1 MSKAAYWQRGE
12 TLDYKNTGSSVI
24 EANTIIVFGS
34 KIGIAGM
41 EINPGETGS
50 LHISGTF
57 EFPKATG
64 AIAAGAD
71 VYFDKTAGNITTTA
85 DSNTKSGF
93 TVAAAA
99 ESDTKVLVKIN
110 A

>member
-50 LHISGTF
+50 LHLSLIH
-57 EFPKATG
+57 
-64 AIAAGAD
+64 I
-71 VYFDKTAGNITTTA
+71 
-85 DSNTKSGF
+85 
-93 TVAAAA
+93 
-99 ESDTKVLVKIN
+99 
-110 A
+110 

>member
-57 EFPKATG
+57 
-64 AIAAGAD
+64 
-71 VYFDKTAGNITTTA
+71 DKTAGNITTTA
-85 DSNTKSGF
+85 DSNTKAGF

>member
-34 KIGIAGM
+34 KIG
-41 EINPGETGS
+41 S

-71 VYFDKTAGNITTTA
+71 VYFDKTAGNITSTA
-85 DSNTKSGF
+85 ASNTKAGF
-93 TVAAAA
+93 TVAAADEA
-99 ESDTKVLVKIN
+99 DTKVLVKIN

>member
-57 EFPKATG
+57 EFPKTTG

-85 DSNTKSGF
+85 DSNTKAGF

>member
-64 AIAAGAD
+64 AIAQGQM
-71 VYFDKTAGNITTTA
+71 YILTKQPETLQQRQIQIQKR
-85 DSNTKSGF
+85 DS
-93 TVAAAA
+93 
-99 ESDTKVLVKIN
+99 L
-110 A
+110 